1 MNVFHIEM
9 LPCNVY
15 GENVIWDPDMFD
27 HTQADIVI
35 DVQHQEK
42 CEQIFE
48 HCLLKENVVM
58 FFFFFSMEKSV
69 CLCR

>member
-1 MNVFHIEM
+1 
-9 LPCNVY
+9 
-15 GENVIWDPDMFD
+15 MFD

-58 FFFFFSMEKSV
+58 FFFFFPWRKVSV
-69 CLCR
+69 FVDKQFINLPLMLSGDDD